1 MACDFEEKHVN
12 IFDDYD
18 AYEALALCV
27 SEEIRLNKGVSMLF
41 KQHFG
46 GVPHLQAQKKSV
58 GHIVHQVKD
67 RKHIFYLVSKQRVC
81 SRPSYADLELCF
93 VELLKLCAKFNV
105 KTLAIPGELGEG
117 LEILEDKCVK
127 EILIK
132 TFGAWDG
139 KVIMYKHD

>member
-1 MACDFEEKHVN
+1 M
-12 IFDDYD
+12 
-18 AYEALALCV
+18 
-27 SEEIRLNKGVSMLF
+27 RLTLERVFHSNSIGVSMLF

-127 EILIK
+127 DILIK
-132 TFGAWDG
+132 TFGG
-139 KVIMYKHD
+139 KMQCWYIDDDSHFYYLTYCC